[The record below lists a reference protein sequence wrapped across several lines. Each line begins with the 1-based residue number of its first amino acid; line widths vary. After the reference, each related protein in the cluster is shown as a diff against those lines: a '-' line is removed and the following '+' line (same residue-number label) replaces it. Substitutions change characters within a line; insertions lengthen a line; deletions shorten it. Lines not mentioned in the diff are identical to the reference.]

1 MTDLLMKQ
9 QAYYVAVIEELPT
22 EILRTWGSVKKNKK
36 RLAEKVKRYL
46 MTNYCMKP
54 EEYTEEITKVVERR
68 LSGEI

>member
-1 MTDLLMKQ
+1 MKYMKYTD
-9 QAYYVAVIEELPT
+9 I
-22 EILRTWGSVKKNKK
+22 SVKKNKK